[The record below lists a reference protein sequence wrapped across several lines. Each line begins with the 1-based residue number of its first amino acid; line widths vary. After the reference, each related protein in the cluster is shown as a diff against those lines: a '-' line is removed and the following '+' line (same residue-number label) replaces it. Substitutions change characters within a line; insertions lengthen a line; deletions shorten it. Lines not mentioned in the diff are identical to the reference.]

1 MDTYSYKIGALLVF
15 AGITSTG
22 ISTNISTN
30 ISMPVSDCTYAD
42 ISVIDTRSDRLKS
55 LSDIVVNVPKKKNYR
70 EIYKK
75 LVSSKMYKSA
85 YSNRSLGEVTIIED

>member
-55 LSDIVVNVPKKKNYR
+55 LSDIVVNVPKKR
-70 EIYKK
+70 TI
-75 LVSSKMYKSA
+75 VSGIKIC
-85 YSNRSLGEVTIIED
+85 R